1 MNKYTKAIDEIFEKY
16 GKEEDQY
23 ILLGCCHEDYD
34 LGELAYFSVGH
45 IMEKLEYFHD
55 AGELMVDPYPYEEG
69 EDRKEAMALNDK
81 FTEDLKKLLPMLR
94 KAFPYFLKANYEG
107 TNQYWYRCYMVTRD
121 HKMFQV
127 LTSSWDAKDTEWEEV
142 IELDKLSEDKIDNDA
157 DREYIEKI
165 EEHLDEI
172 KALLKDIKSDKE
184 KEKIIKKIE
193 KVCKR
198 K

>member
-34 LGELAYFSVGH
+34 LGELLYFSVDA
-45 IMEKLEYFHD
+45 ILEKLEYFHD
-55 AGELMVDPYPYEEG
+55 AGELMVDPYPYEEC

-81 FTEDLKKLLPMLR
+81 FSEDLKKLLPVLR
-94 KAFPYFLKANYEG
+94 KAFPHFFEPNYEG

-142 IELDKLSEDKIDNDA
+142 IELDKLSEDKIDNYA

-184 KEKIIKKIE
+184 KEKILKKIE

>member
-1 MNKYTKAIDEIFEKY
+1 
-16 GKEEDQY
+16 
-23 ILLGCCHEDYD
+23 
-34 LGELAYFSVGH
+34 
-45 IMEKLEYFHD
+45 
-55 AGELMVDPYPYEEG
+55 
-69 EDRKEAMALNDK
+69 
-81 FTEDLKKLLPMLR
+81 
-94 KAFPYFLKANYEG
+94 
-107 TNQYWYRCYMVTRD
+107 MVTRD